1 MFGNGG
7 NLPFKGRFREEDWGG
22 GEMKPLPA
30 AGYL

>member
-1 MFGNGG
+1 MVEICLSRVDLEKKTGG
-7 NLPFKGRFREEDWGG
+7 GVG

>member
-1 MFGNGG
+1 MVEICLSRVDLEKKTG
-7 NLPFKGRFREEDWGG
+7 GG

>member
-22 GEMKPLPA
+22 GMKPLPA

>member
-1 MFGNGG
+1 MVEICLSRVDLEKKTGG
-7 NLPFKGRFREEDWGG
+7 GG